1 MAQPFDYSI
10 NVPNPL
16 QGFMQGMQ
24 VGTVIRQQ
32 REQQAKAAK
41 IQNMIQ
47 TLRTNPSPDNFAAVY
62 AEAPELIEPLQ
73 RWQQSLDA
81 PKQNAILGVLRN
93 VKPLLDTNKTDLALG
108 ELDRSISAFENT
120 PGFEKEVA
128 VLKETR
134 RLYELNPDAAKMRVN
149 AALYN
154 LAPDEYKNVWQ
165 STTGSGDS
173 TFMKELVAEGLQPGT
188 PEFQDALRKK
198 REGDPFVVVP
208 GVGLYYKRDI
218 LKAADTGRVTATIPA
233 AAIRDVKNNPALA
246 GDFIKKYGKP
256 AYDRI
261 LTEQ

>member
-1 MAQPFDYSI
+1 MAEPFDYSI

-24 VGTVIRQQ
+24 VGTALRQQ
-32 REQQAKAAK
+32 REKQAKAEK

-134 RLYELNPDAAKMRVN
+134 RLYELNPDAGKMRVN
-149 AALYN
+149 SALYA
-154 LAPDEYKNVWQ
+154 LAPDEYKNVW
-165 STTGSGDS
+165 SATSGGDS
-173 TFMKELVAEGLQPGT
+173 TFIKELVAEGLQPGT

-218 LKAADTGRVTATIPA
+218 LGAADDQRVTASIPQ
-233 AAIRDVKNNPALA
+233 AAINYLRQNPQMRDAF
-246 GDFIKKYGKP
+246 DQKYGKG
-256 AYDRI
+256 AADRI
-261 LTEQ
+261 LGKQ